1 MNSIRHNVTSTMDH
15 ETRLLREDLS
25 KIHEILQL
33 SPTSLNVYVEQTNT
47 LKFVKQKQPD
57 FDKKYETIQ
66 NLKKQCMDDNIKVAP
81 SIEVSI
87 HQVHGLYNGLPKL
100 CKDAHEGL

>member
-1 MNSIRHNVTSTMDH
+1 MDH

-47 LKFVKQKQPD
+47 LKFVKQKQAD

-66 NLKKQCMDDNIKVAP
+66 NLKKQCLDDNIKVAP
-81 SIEVSI
+81 SIKVSI
-87 HQVHGLYNGLPKL
+87 H
-100 CKDAHEGL
+100 